1 MSFSHL
7 LPQVFFVLFFKNS
20 ICCLPSLLCLNS
32 NFYLASFLL
41 LSVLFV
47 SLPLMLS
54 FSLSNDLSASSYHI
68 SVWSELMLFFVL
80 FTHIQT
86 HTCIR
91 LSRTEGGGGYLYAA
105 YQSAHYRQWCNTQ
118 TYTHTRT
125 TDDSSRELPNTR
137 SRRFLCTFTA
147 SKDRANLIH
156 NLNFDNFHLSNASF
170 FPTLLFQ
177 STGDANPL
185 A

>member
-1 MSFSHL
+1 MHKPSCMCKHTLIQYKNNSTHPLLKNYPPSCSCVFFS
-7 LPQVFFVLFFKNS
+7 PITSGFFVLFFKNS

-68 SVWSELMLFFVL
+68 SVWSELMLASVFFVL

-86 HTCIR
+86 HTCIC

-118 TYTHTRT
+118 THTHT
-125 TDDSSRELPNTR
+125 
-137 SRRFLCTFTA
+137 
-147 SKDRANLIH
+147 H
-156 NLNFDNFHLSNASF
+156 NR
-170 FPTLLFQ
+170 
-177 STGDANPL
+177 
-185 A
+185 